1 MAFKR
6 NYRMQRA
13 DRDRAQKARNE
24 EKLRE
29 RQERADKR
37 KAERDPSA
45 PDGEGEAPAQK

>member
-6 NYRMQRA
+6 NYRMQRT

-29 RQERADKR
+29 RQERAEKR
-37 KAERDPSA
+37 KSERDPAAADADSEPSA
-45 PDGEGEAPAQK
+45 